1 MRVLNATISICPK
14 WPHCQCQTT
23 QKADLNYH
31 IQPVHLKMKTQSLQP
46 VKIEPTKQVS
56 DNSKSR
62 LELSHSDSSFENED
76 AKFAACEDRTNQT
89 NYEFGRANVKQ
100 IKIIFFSF

>member
-1 MRVLNATISICPK
+1 MHVEEKHDQMKRYACPK
-14 WPHCQCQTT
+14 CDYINLP
-23 QKADLNYH
+23 
-31 IQPVHLKMKTQSLQP
+31 KMAALS
-46 VKIEPTKQVS
+46 VS